1 MTIDLIAEFT
11 INSNP
16 DKIGTNGDK
25 LGSLKS
31 IDLEPNQIQPHY

>member
-1 MTIDLIAEFT
+1 MTIDLIAELT

-16 DKIGTNGDK
+16 DKMGTNGDK

-31 IDLEPNQIQPHY
+31 IDLEPN